1 MRLPGRGFF
10 ECSQQSCLI
19 KMKKIL
25 FPWIMM
31 LMVSMGVSAQSPNL
45 RGMYINGFDNIL
57 GNAVKEDS
65 LLNYL
70 RDSSYNYMALYDLQ
84 ALNFGSSTTV
94 NALASFISRARNQY
108 GVQSVGAVGES
119 INLFQNDIVPY
130 NNSRTNTSEKFDVFN
145 VEFEF
150 WTTSSVQPGG
160 YYCVQYLQQA
170 NCSCDTAGAFLYYK
184 TLIRK
189 VDSLATLAGAISET
203 YVGWFNQGQGQYM
216 ANTLDRILL
225 HAYRV
230 DPS

>member
-150 WTTSSVQPGG
+150 
-160 YYCVQYLQQA
+160 
-170 NCSCDTAGAFLYYK
+170 
-184 TLIRK
+184 
-189 VDSLATLAGAISET
+189 
-203 YVGWFNQGQGQYM
+203 
-216 ANTLDRILL
+216 
-225 HAYRV
+225 
-230 DPS
+230 